1 MRIEIPRPEY
11 PRPNLVRDEWDN
23 LNGVWEF
30 SFDAPV
36 FDREI
41 LVPFCYQS
49 EKCVAFSCSVW

>member
-1 MRIEIPRPEY
+1 MRREIPRPEY

-49 EKCVAFSCSVW
+49 EKAESA